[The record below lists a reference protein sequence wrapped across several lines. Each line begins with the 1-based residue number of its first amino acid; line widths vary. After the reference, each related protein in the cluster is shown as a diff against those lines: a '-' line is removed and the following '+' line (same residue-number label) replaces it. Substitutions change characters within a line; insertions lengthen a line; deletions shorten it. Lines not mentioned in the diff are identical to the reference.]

1 MNRKIHRYEGE
12 KRGAIFFFFLAVG
25 EAGRSY
31 LVGRRSS
38 PWAARGWLPDE
49 RTEAGGG
56 AGGGGRRLP
65 TAGGFWL
72 ARQFFLAWALAA
84 LQMVTSY

>member
-1 MNRKIHRYEGE
+1 
-12 KRGAIFFFFLAVG
+12 
-25 EAGRSY
+25 
-31 LVGRRSS
+31 
-38 PWAARGWLPDE
+38 LPDE